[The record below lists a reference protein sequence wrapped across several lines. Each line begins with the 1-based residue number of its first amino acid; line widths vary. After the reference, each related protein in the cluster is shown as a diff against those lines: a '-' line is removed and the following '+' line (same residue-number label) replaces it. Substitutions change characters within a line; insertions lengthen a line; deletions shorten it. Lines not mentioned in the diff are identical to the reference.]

1 MLRISKSLS
10 RANNTHVITCRDE
23 FLTGKIIIK
32 NLVDSIEF
40 IKPTPCYNGK
50 TYTFTKFGICYTT
63 IELPLGVFN
72 YKIDNDKL
80 IVEL

>member
-10 RANNTHVITCRDE
+10 RNSTYTITCRDE
-23 FLTGKIIIK
+23 FIIGKIIIK
-32 NLVDSIEF
+32 KLVDSIEF

-50 TYTFTKFGICYTT
+50 TYTFTKHGICYTT

>member
-10 RANNTHVITCRDE
+10 RGSETHVITCKNE
-23 FLTGKIIIK
+23 FLIGKIIIK
-32 NLVDSIEF
+32 KLIDSIEF

-63 IELPLGVFN
+63 MELPLGVFN
-72 YKIDNDKL
+72 YTIDNDKL
-80 IVEL
+80 IIEL